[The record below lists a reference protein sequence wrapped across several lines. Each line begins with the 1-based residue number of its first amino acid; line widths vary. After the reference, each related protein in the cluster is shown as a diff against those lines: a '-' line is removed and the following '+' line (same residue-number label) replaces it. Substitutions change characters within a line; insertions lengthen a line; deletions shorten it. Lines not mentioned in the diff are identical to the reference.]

1 MTGQQ
6 SFEERFGFMARG
18 QFRCI
23 GWFEKPLT
31 VLGLLLL
38 LVGGVLITVLF
49 ANPYFAF
56 GGSFGALPFVL
67 AAWFILCWWIVRI
80 AHTGVTCRYE
90 ANDSEFRITDN
101 RQHTEIFYYPD
112 IMGVDYKPIPH
123 QTPAR
128 LYRDDTHPLPVG
140 RVPLY
145 RKRKPADKLTGGYA
159 VLPAGATLRTCQE
172 YSPGGGRVADYRLKT
187 RTFYKKQE
195 QPPWTA
201 LIFIHRNVP
210 CTE

>member
-6 SFEERFGFMARG
+6 SFEERFGFKARG
-18 QFRCI
+18 QFRCT

-49 ANPYFAF
+49 ANPYFAL

-112 IMGVDYKPIPH
+112 IMGVDYKPITYLTKRQRGYIVTIRTRYRSVEYRCIASGNQRIISPED
-123 QTPAR
+123 TPFFLLEQHCGLVR
-128 LYRDDTHPLPVG
+128 NILPEE
-140 RVPLY
+140 
-145 RKRKPADKLTGGYA
+145 
-159 VLPAGATLRTCQE
+159 GASRTI
-172 YSPGGGRVADYRLKT
+172 D
-187 RTFYKKQE
+187 
-195 QPPWTA
+195 
-201 LIFIHRNVP
+201 
-210 CTE
+210 